1 MWFSLFLSQAA
12 KNLVKKAKQ
21 SRRYRRRPQR
31 LAALAARRFAVPPSS
46 EGGTNTARWIPTHL
60 WHAKRF
66 HMIENWGWRLPYAPT
81 DKMFKAL
88 QRATT
93 E

>member
-1 MWFSLFLSQAA
+1 MIQKLLKQA
-12 KNLVKKAKQ
+12 KRC
-21 SRRYRRRPQR
+21 RRYRRRSQR
-31 LAALAARRFAVPPSS
+31 LSALAARRALVPIGFDGA
-46 EGGTNTARWIPTHL
+46 EGRVRWIPTAL

-66 HMIENWGWRLPYAPT
+66 HVIENWGWRLPFAPT